1 MEAIHTLAAHTEED
15 IAAVLAM
22 VEVTVDARVAA
33 ILEGAA
39 VEACAQEEYRR
50 NSGPVGKDL
59 GLETDDRYNTTEN
72 MHQTTR

>member
-1 MEAIHTLAAHTEED
+1 
-15 IAAVLAM
+15 
-22 VEVTVDARVAA
+22 VDARVAA

-59 GLETDDRYNTTEN
+59 GLETDDRYNITEN